1 MSQAPPPYRP
11 RRASLYAAQRTT
23 TMGYDVLGR
32 ETTLTDGN
40 GHTATAS
47 YDAVGRLRTE
57 TSPVGGVVTHP
68 MLASLSLGMGQR
80 FAVKGGYI
88 LTPRGDG
95 SGSVSALTELV
106 VP

>member
-1 MSQAPPPYRP
+1 MSAHHLARSEALLQAHTYFVM
-11 RRASLYAAQRTT
+11 SLI
-23 TMGYDVLGR
+23 D
-32 ETTLTDGN
+32 E
-40 GHTATAS
+40 
-47 YDAVGRLRTE
+47 AVRSNAGEFTPEHLIESIEYT
-57 TSPVGGVVTHP
+57 VGGVVTHP